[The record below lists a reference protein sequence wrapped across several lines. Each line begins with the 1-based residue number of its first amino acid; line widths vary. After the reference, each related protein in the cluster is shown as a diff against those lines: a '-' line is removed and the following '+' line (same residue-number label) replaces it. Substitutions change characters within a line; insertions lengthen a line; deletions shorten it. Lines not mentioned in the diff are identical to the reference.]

1 LRILAFCRPPSFLQR
16 PVTAG
21 PKSFE
26 ASFWL
31 GCCRKPSYLSA
42 SAQRHSKS
50 VNCQIQQR
58 LYGPHDRDSSVANP
72 SAVVSGQIRAG
83 VQIIGS
89 YAAHRGELD
98 RYVKPVS
105 MVMVCL
111 PPPKRQPQPQMAACD
126 WQLLSPPGV
135 LTGGCFFDQQK
146 KSRIPRHVTS
156 VTSWSIAEFE

>member
-1 LRILAFCRPPSFLQR
+1 LRILAFCRVSCSGLSQQDPS
-16 PVTAG
+16 
-21 PKSFE
+21 
-26 ASFWL
+26 
-31 GCCRKPSYLSA
+31 
-42 SAQRHSKS
+42 HSKQVSGSGAASLSHLSTSARRHRQS